1 MKSKKLQCEGCGS
14 ALYGEDLY
22 NYDGKVLC
30 RNCVVAKVCEG
41 TVQCEY
47 VGTCNDKTHISE
59 ERKEIEKL
67 KKEIE
72 ELKNFENKKS
82 FALFVALYNELEK
95 DDPENVAS
103 RIDYLTKQDNG
114 QLCDYYKELL
124 NLRRIVNGGKDD
136 R

>member
-1 MKSKKLQCEGCGS
+1 MKSKKLQCEGCRS

-22 NYDGKVLC
+22 SYDGEVLC
-30 RNCVVAKVCEG
+30 RHCIVARVCEG
-41 TVQCEY
+41 TVPCEY
-47 VGTCNDKTHISE
+47 VGECNDRTHMSE

-124 NLRRIVNGGKDD
+124 NLRRIVNGGKDE